1 MTAWPVQLPLTQGCI
16 KNPSP
21 GWAACPCKLRP
32 SQGGGEGMGVGGTAA
47 RAGGP
52 VPHRLQKPE
61 PRSHPQGQGQR
72 TALGQP
78 HAQGG
83 RTTKGGGER
92 AQGASSWKRCTAA
105 DTVPSRGGH
114 PPARPPSA
122 VQATASWGQRATQ
135 PCPQLR
141 RRGRSL
147 GRRAS
152 GHRRGSPQP
161 WGRPPEGQPAFLFST
176 SDQNDHGWERCHQ
189 GGQGHGKGLADEG
202 HQQLAHHQRAPGP

>member
-72 TALGQP
+72 TALGRP

-105 DTVPSRGGH
+105 DTGPQPR
-114 PPARPPSA
+114 RPPSR
-122 VQATASWGQRATQ
+122 TA
-135 PCPQLR
+135 PQCC
-141 RRGRSL
+141 
-147 GRRAS
+147 A
-152 GHRRGSPQP
+152 
-161 WGRPPEGQPAFLFST
+161 
-176 SDQNDHGWERCHQ
+176 
-189 GGQGHGKGLADEG
+189 GHGVLGTARRTTMPTAQEAGAQPRTEG
-202 HQQLAHHQRAPGP
+202 FRPQAGVSPALGPTARGAASFPFLHVRPK